1 MDIVAYI
8 HNDFRSKFGIPRQSG
23 LLPDMVSTIVFEP
36 RFRDPEALRGIEGY
50 SHLWLLWDFS
60 EAHQDGF
67 QPTVR
72 PPRLGGNRRMGVF
85 ATRSPFRP
93 NAIGLSSVRLV
104 AVEQTEEWGTVLRV
118 AGADLKDHTPILDI
132 KPYIAYTDS
141 HPDAVG
147 GFSDAVRDYA
157 LQVEFPAELLTR
169 IHSEKQATVL
179 DILKQDPRPS
189 YQQDPERIYGMD
201 FGDWNIRFTVN
212 GDTLTVVEV
221 TPLS

>member
-93 NAIGLSSVRLV
+93 NAIGLSSVRLI

-169 IHSEKQATVL
+169 IHPEKQATVL

-212 GDTLTVVEV
+212 GDTLTVVDV